1 MEPVSDEDLI
11 AEYRTRAGSHEAQ
24 SLWNELFRRHQARV
38 ALWCLR
44 LTGDREAAADLAQE
58 VFLKAFRY
66 LDSYR
71 GESKFSTWLYSIT
84 RNHCFNEIKSRAAK
98 PEDTGEA
105 VLVELA
111 DTSPD
116 ALSQLERRDSAELEY
131 FRRFTRLVQRERW
144 YADREVGDLLDDSR
158 LEFRVKTFRAI
169 CGARILPSEEP
180 FTFELDQNTSDLQ
193 PGSLNQDGDFWRREL
208 THQGFAETGGDI

>member
-116 ALSQLERRDSAELEY
+116 AHTQLERRDSAELL
-131 FRRFTRLVQRERW
+131 RDLVRDSLTDVEARVMTLH
-144 YADREVGDLLDDSR
+144 YADELPLQAVTQLLQ
-158 LEFRVKTFRAI
+158 LENASGAKAYIVSAKRKLARALARAKP
-169 CGARILPSEEP
+169 GAR
-180 FTFELDQNTSDLQ
+180 
-193 PGSLNQDGDFWRREL
+193 G
-208 THQGFAETGGDI
+208 

>member
-1 MEPVSDEDLI
+1 
-11 AEYRTRAGSHEAQ
+11 
-24 SLWNELFRRHQARV
+24 LWNELFRRHQGHV

-84 RNHCFNEIKSRAAK
+84 RNHCFNEIKSRATK

-116 ALSQLERRDSAELEY
+116 VHTQLERRDSAELL
-131 FRRFTRLVQRERW
+131 RGLVRDSLTDVEARVMTLH
-144 YADREVGDLLDDSR
+144 YAEELPLQAVTQLRG
-158 LEFRVKTFRAI
+158 LENASGAKAYIVSAKRKLARALARSKP
-169 CGARILPSEEP
+169 GAR
-180 FTFELDQNTSDLQ
+180 
-193 PGSLNQDGDFWRREL
+193 G
-208 THQGFAETGGDI
+208 